1 MNLTIDT
8 GNTRTKYAVFDGDTI
23 VATGILES
31 LRQYASL
38 LEQYPI
44 GAVIS
49 SSVGKDMDFQN
60 KTPQNTHFHIL
71 SSQLP
76 LPILLDYDTPS
87 TLGPDRI
94 AAAVGATTIFPEQNC
109 LVIDAGTCIT
119 IDFIDNRG
127 TYRGGAIMPGFSM
140 KFEALHTFTEKLPLL
155 HLSDSAELP
164 RTAGKTTDE
173 SILSGVVNGT
183 LFEVE
188 GFVNYYKSK
197 YNNLQIAITGGDAQ
211 MLSEQLKDKH
221 RHTATKDLTLIG
233 LNKILEYNEK

>member
-49 SSVGKDMDFQN
+49 SSVGKDMDFRSE
-60 KTPQNTHFHIL
+60 TPQDTHFHVL
-71 SSQLP
+71 NAQLP
-76 LPILLDYDTPS
+76 LPIQIDYDTPE
-87 TLGPDRI
+87 TLGADRI
-94 AAAVGATTIFPEQNC
+94 AACAGATELFPSQNC

-119 IDFIDNRG
+119 IDFIDNHG
-127 TYRGGAIMPGFSM
+127 TYHGGAIMPGFSM
-140 KFEALHTFTEKLPLL
+140 KFYALHTFTEKLPLL

-173 SILSGVVNGT
+173 SIFSGVINGT

-197 YNNLQIAITGGDAQ
+197 YNDLQIAITGGDAQ
-211 MLSEQLKDKH
+211 MLSEQLKNEH
-221 RHTATKDLTLIG
+221 RHTVSKDLTLIG